1 MEKTVCKRVRTVQ
14 FWDSYAKWYKLWVEH
29 TDYHDRAIQMLMT
42 MVKPGWK
49 VLDIG
54 AGNGILSLPL
64 CAIGCE
70 VTALEPSMSMRSL
83 LYEESGRRGID
94 WITVDERSWEDVR
107 TYHFRGYDLILAC
120 NSLHLMQVEFE
131 DAIKKIF
138 ALHPVNVFVV
148 TEIGFPEIK
157 MKWQYGDYQM
167 LFAKSYE
174 IISSFAYH
182 HLTEVMEHWEFK
194 KGGRLH
200 TSEISD
206 IKSKLSFRDGHMWF
220 DEKAYMGMYW
230 WRKI

>member
-42 MVKPGWK
+42 MLKPGWK

-54 AGNGILSLPL
+54 AGNGILSL
-64 CAIGCE
+64 
-70 VTALEPSMSMRSL
+70 
-83 LYEESGRRGID
+83 
-94 WITVDERSWEDVR
+94 
-107 TYHFRGYDLILAC
+107 
-120 NSLHLMQVEFE
+120 
-131 DAIKKIF
+131 
-138 ALHPVNVFVV
+138 
-148 TEIGFPEIK
+148 
-157 MKWQYGDYQM
+157 
-167 LFAKSYE
+167 SYE

-200 TSEISD
+200 PSEISD